1 MNYIFIDSKDY
12 EERVGIV
19 EEGRLVEYY
28 IDKKKTKNV
37 LAMYIGGE
45 G

>member
-28 IDKKKTKNV
+28 IDKKKKRK
-37 LAMYIGGE
+37 MYWQCI
-45 G
+45 